1 MATKITRNIPNTS
14 KNFRIIQSMLHIN
27 VRQTADRLGVDT
39 ATVERYNDGYG
50 RNKIVPRSTFNRLVQ
65 DLIA

>member
-1 MATKITRNIPNTS
+1 MATKITRNIRNTS
-14 KNFRIIQSMLHIN
+14 KNFRMIQTMLDLN
-27 VRQTADRLGVDT
+27 NRQTADRLGVDV

-50 RNKIVPRSTFNRLVQ
+50 RNRLVPRSTFNRLVQ